1 MALISVTCL
10 LTFVFENSRSPACPV
25 CCNLTQEGSHGN
37 LHFRSAELAS
47 GKITPLDVLATTW
60 AEERVNLVWLALLR
74 FTSKRSP

>member
-60 AEERVNLVWLALLR
+60 AGREGESSLASAAAFHL
-74 FTSKRSP
+74 